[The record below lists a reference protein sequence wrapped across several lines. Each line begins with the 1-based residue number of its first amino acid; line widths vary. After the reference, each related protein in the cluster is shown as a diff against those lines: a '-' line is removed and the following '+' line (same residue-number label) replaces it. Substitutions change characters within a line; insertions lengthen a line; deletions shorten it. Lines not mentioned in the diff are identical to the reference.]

1 MARLIFESAEIL
13 NTSDASQG
21 VISGITVEGVEIT
34 KEPSTVDVENGRT
47 INESFTGGI
56 TIRTVNDT
64 FNTGA
69 ESLAGTSILDSGNAF
84 VSTDGSL
91 PTEGKLKLNGVAGSH
106 DIVTGP
112 VYIMGHEDFTNGR
125 LEIVLSANNA
135 DTGQGDVLTVS
146 AAS

>member
-1 MARLIFESAEIL
+1 MARLIFESAEIFD
-13 NTSDASQG
+13 TSDNSQG

-34 KEPSTVDVENGRT
+34 KEPTTVDVENGRT

-56 TIRTVNDT
+56 TIRSI
-64 FNTGA
+64 NTAFDGGGA
-69 ESLAGTSILDSGNAF
+69 VLSSAY

-112 VYIMGHEDFTNGR
+112 VYIMGHEDFSNGR

>member
-56 TIRTVNDT
+56 TIRSINTT
-64 FNTGA
+64 FDGGGA
-69 ESLAGTSILDSGNAF
+69 VLDSAF

-106 DIVTGP
+106 DIVTGS
-112 VYIMGHEDFTNGR
+112 VYIMGHEDFSNGR
-125 LEIVLSANNA
+125 LEIVLSANSA

-146 AAS
+146 SAT

>member
-56 TIRTVNDT
+56 TIRSINTT
-64 FNTGA
+64 FDDGGA
-69 ESLAGTSILDSGNAF
+69 ILSSNYI
-84 VSTDGSL
+84 STDGSI
-91 PTEGKLKLNGVAGSH
+91 PTNEGKLKLNGVAGSH

-112 VYIMGHEDFTNGR
+112 VYIMGHEDFSNGR

-146 AAS
+146 TAS

>member
-13 NTSDASQG
+13 DTSDSSQG

-34 KEPSTVDVENGRT
+34 KEPTTVDVENGRT

-56 TIRTVNDT
+56 TIRSINTT
-64 FNTGA
+64 FDGGGA
-69 ESLAGTSILDSGNAF
+69 VLSSAY

-112 VYIMGHEDFTNGR
+112 VYIMGHEDFSNGR
-125 LEIVLSANNA
+125 LEIVLSANSA

-146 AAS
+146 TAS

>member
-56 TIRTVNDT
+56 TIRSI
-64 FNTGA
+64 NTNFDGA
-69 ESLAGTSILDSGNAF
+69 SAILDSSF

-112 VYIMGHEDFTNGR
+112 VYIMGHEDFSNGR

-146 AAS
+146 TAS

>member
-13 NTSDASQG
+13 DPSNNDNSEG
-21 VISGITVEGVEIT
+21 VVSGITVEGVEIT

-56 TIRTVNDT
+56 TIRSVNTT
-64 FNTGA
+64 FDGG
-69 ESLAGTSILDSGNAF
+69 SSILDSTY
-84 VSTDGSL
+84 VSTDGSI
-91 PTEGKLKLNGVAGSH
+91 PANEAKLKLNGASGSH

-125 LEIVLSANNA
+125 LEVVLSANNA
-135 DTGQGDVLTVS
+135 DVNQGTVLTVS
-146 AAS
+146 DA

>member
-13 NTSDASQG
+13 DTSDSSQG

-34 KEPSTVDVENGRT
+34 KEPTTVDVENGRT

-56 TIRTVNDT
+56 TIRSINTT
-64 FNTGA
+64 FDGGGA
-69 ESLAGTSILDSGNAF
+69 ILESTY

-91 PTEGKLKLNGVAGSH
+91 PTNEGKLKLNGVAGSH

-112 VYIMGHEDFTNGR
+112 VYIMGHEDFSNGR
-125 LEIVLSANNA
+125 LEIVLSANSA

-146 AAS
+146 TAS

>member
-13 NTSDASQG
+13 DTSDSSQG

-34 KEPSTVDVENGRT
+34 KEPTTVDVENGRT

-56 TIRTVNDT
+56 TIRSISTT
-64 FNTGA
+64 FDG
-69 ESLAGTSILDSGNAF
+69 GGSILESTY

-91 PTEGKLKLNGVAGSH
+91 PTNEGKLKLNGVAGSH

-112 VYIMGHEDFTNGR
+112 VYIMGHEDFSNGR
-125 LEIVLSANNA
+125 LEIVLSANSA

-146 AAS
+146 NA